1 MVQSRIVPFNTEQN
15 IPIFLLSP
23 VVVRLVCP
31 VEMVMV
37 LPLPY
42 IVPEKVVLSSRPAPV
57 QVILEER

>member
-23 VVVRLVCP
+23 VVVRLVWP